1 MGRFFAFEVFSS
13 GILVF
18 CFTIWRKYD
27 ILNKYDVK
35 ICGENMSFEF
45 PKITVIT
52 GHYGCGKTN
61 VSVNLALMQAK
72 RTSRVAVVDLDIVNP
87 YFRTA
92 DFGELFANKGVRLI
106 TPMYANS
113 NLDIPA
119 LSFDLAGI
127 INESDSVI
135 IDVGGDPEGA
145 AALGRYSDV
154 LGKQED
160 LGLYYVVNK
169 YRYLTSTPEEA
180 VELLREIEA
189 VGTVPCSGIINNSNL
204 GKLTDNK
211 AVAAS
216 LDYADK
222 VAEAA
227 GVPMLFTCS
236 EKKNLDRIPNALP
249 IDVFV
254 KPVWEID

>member
-1 MGRFFAFEVFSS
+1 
-13 GILVF
+13 
-18 CFTIWRKYD
+18 
-27 ILNKYDVK
+27 
-35 ICGENMSFEF
+35 MSFEF

-92 DFGELFANKGVRLI
+92 DFGELFADKGIRLI

-119 LSFDLAGI
+119 LSFDLTGI

-154 LGKQED
+154 LGRRED
-160 LGLYYVVNK
+160 LALYYVVNK

-180 VELLREIEA
+180 AELLREIEA
-189 VGTVPCSGIINNSNL
+189 AGNVPCSGIINNSNL
-204 GKLTDNK
+204 GKLTDSK
-211 AVAAS
+211 IVAESAEYAEAVAR
-216 LDYADK
+216 
-222 VAEAA
+222 AA
-227 GVPMLFTCS
+227 GVPLVFTCS
-236 EKKNLDRIPNALP
+236 EEKNLAGIENALP
-249 IDVFV
+249 IDIFV
-254 KPVWEID
+254 KPVWEIE

>member
-1 MGRFFAFEVFSS
+1 
-13 GILVF
+13 
-18 CFTIWRKYD
+18 
-27 ILNKYDVK
+27 
-35 ICGENMSFEF
+35 MSFEF

-61 VSVNLALMQAK
+61 VSVNLALRQAK
-72 RTSRVAVVDLDIVNP
+72 RTSSVAVVDLDIVNP

-92 DFGELFANKGVRLI
+92 DFGELFADKGIRLV

-119 LSFDLAGI
+119 LSFDLSGI
-127 INESDSVI
+127 INEADSVI

-154 LGKQED
+154 LGKRED

-189 VGTVPCSGIINNSNL
+189 VGTVPCSGVINNSNL
-204 GKLTDNK
+204 GKLTDGK
-211 AVAAS
+211 IVADS
-216 LDYADK
+216 MDYAK
-222 VAEAA
+222 AVAEAA
-227 GVPMLFTCS
+227 GVPLVCTCS
-236 EKKNLDRIPNALP
+236 QERNLGGIENGMPVE
-249 IDVFV
+249 IFV
-254 KPVWEID
+254 KPMWEIE

>member
-1 MGRFFAFEVFSS
+1 
-13 GILVF
+13 
-18 CFTIWRKYD
+18 
-27 ILNKYDVK
+27 
-35 ICGENMSFEF
+35 MSFEF
-45 PKITVIT
+45 PKIIIIT

-61 VSVNLALMQAK
+61 VSVNLALRQAK
-72 RTSRVAVVDLDIVNP
+72 QGGRVSVVDLDIVNP

-92 DFGELFANKGVRLI
+92 DFGELFADKGVRLV

-154 LGKQED
+154 LGKQVD

-189 VGTVPCSGIINNSNL
+189 VGTVPCCGIINNSNL
-204 GKLTDNK
+204 GKLTDSK
-211 AVAAS
+211 I
-216 LDYADK
+216 
-222 VAEAA
+222 VAESMEYAEEVAKAA
-227 GVPMLFTCS
+227 GVPLVFTCS
-236 EKKNLDRIPNALP
+236 EEKNLGGIENPLP
-249 IDVFV
+249 IEIFV

>member
-1 MGRFFAFEVFSS
+1 
-13 GILVF
+13 
-18 CFTIWRKYD
+18 
-27 ILNKYDVK
+27 
-35 ICGENMSFEF
+35 MSFEF

-61 VSVNLALMQAK
+61 VSVNLALRQAK
-72 RTSRVAVVDLDIVNP
+72 RTGSVAVVDLDIVNP

-92 DFGELFANKGVRLI
+92 EFGELFADNGIRLV

-127 INESDSVI
+127 ISESDSVI

-145 AALGRYSDV
+145 TALGRYSDV
-154 LGKQED
+154 LGNRKD

-180 VELLREIEA
+180 VELLREIETA
-189 VGTVPCSGIINNSNL
+189 GTVPCSGVINNSNL

-211 AVAAS
+211 I
-216 LDYADK
+216 
-222 VAEAA
+222 VAESVEYAEEVARAA
-227 GVPMLFTCS
+227 GVPLVCTCS
-236 EKKNLDRIPNALP
+236 EERTLGGIENPLP
-249 IDVFV
+249 IDIFV

>member
-1 MGRFFAFEVFSS
+1 
-13 GILVF
+13 
-18 CFTIWRKYD
+18 
-27 ILNKYDVK
+27 
-35 ICGENMSFEF
+35 MSFEF
-45 PKITVIT
+45 PNIIVIT

-61 VSVNLALMQAK
+61 VSVNLALRLAK
-72 RTSRVAVVDLDIVNP
+72 QSRRVSVVDLDIVNP

-92 DFGELFANKGVRLI
+92 DFGELFADKGIRLI

-119 LSFDLAGI
+119 LSFDLAGVI
-127 INESDSVI
+127 DQSDSVI

-154 LGKQED
+154 LGNRED

-189 VGTVPCSGIINNSNL
+189 VGTVPCCGVINNSNL
-204 GKLTDNK
+204 GELTDSK
-211 AVAAS
+211 V
-216 LDYADK
+216 
-222 VAEAA
+222 VAESVQYAKEVA
-227 GVPMLFTCS
+227 ETIGVPLVCTCS
-236 EKKNLDRIPNALP
+236 EEKNLAGIENGLP
-249 IDVFV
+249 VEIFV
-254 KPVWEID
+254 KPVWEIE

>member
-1 MGRFFAFEVFSS
+1 
-13 GILVF
+13 
-18 CFTIWRKYD
+18 
-27 ILNKYDVK
+27 
-35 ICGENMSFEF
+35 MSFKF

-61 VSVNLALMQAK
+61 VSVNLALTAAK
-72 RTSRVAVVDLDIVNP
+72 QGGRVSVVDLDIVNP

-92 DFGELFANKGVRLI
+92 DFGELFADKGIRLV

-119 LSFDLAGI
+119 LSFDPAGI

-154 LGKQED
+154 LRNRED

-180 VELLREIEA
+180 IELLREIEA
-189 VGTVPCSGIINNSNL
+189 VGTVPCCGIINNSNL
-204 GKLTDNK
+204 GNLTDNK
-211 AVAAS
+211 I
-216 LDYADK
+216 
-222 VAEAA
+222 VAESVEYAETVAKAA
-227 GVPMLFTCS
+227 GVPLVFTCS
-236 EKKNLDRIPNALP
+236 EQKNLEGIANALP
-249 IDVFV
+249 IDIFV

>member
-1 MGRFFAFEVFSS
+1 
-13 GILVF
+13 
-18 CFTIWRKYD
+18 
-27 ILNKYDVK
+27 
-35 ICGENMSFEF
+35 MSIEL

-61 VSVNLALMQAK
+61 ISVNLALLQAK
-72 RTSRVAVVDLDIVNP
+72 RTNRVAVVDLDIVNP

-92 DFGELFANKGVRLI
+92 DFGGLFADKGIRLV

-119 LSFDLAGI
+119 LSFDLLGI

-154 LGKQED
+154 LSKQED

-169 YRYLTSTPEEA
+169 YRYLTSTPEDA

-204 GKLTDNK
+204 GKLTDGKTVAESVDFAKEVAK
-211 AVAAS
+211 AV
-216 LDYADK
+216 
-222 VAEAA
+222 
-227 GVPMLFTCS
+227 GVPLVFTCS
-236 EKKNLDRIPNALP
+236 EEKNLTGIENGLP
-249 IDVFV
+249 VEIFV
-254 KPVWEID
+254 KPVWEIE

>member
-1 MGRFFAFEVFSS
+1 
-13 GILVF
+13 
-18 CFTIWRKYD
+18 
-27 ILNKYDVK
+27 
-35 ICGENMSFEF
+35 MSFEF
-45 PKITVIT
+45 PKIIIIT

-61 VSVNLALMQAK
+61 VSVNIALRQAK
-72 RTSRVAVVDLDIVNP
+72 QGGRVSVVDLDIVNP

-92 DFGELFANKGVRLI
+92 DFGELFADKGIRLV

-154 LGKQED
+154 LGKRDD

-180 VELLREIEA
+180 VELLREIET
-189 VGTVPCSGIINNSNL
+189 VGTVPCCGIINNSNL

-211 AVAAS
+211 VVAAS
-216 LDYADK
+216 LDYADE
-222 VAEAA
+222 VAKTA

-236 EKKNLDRIPNALP
+236 EQKNLDGIENPLP
-249 IDVFV
+249 IDIFV

>member
-1 MGRFFAFEVFSS
+1 
-13 GILVF
+13 
-18 CFTIWRKYD
+18 
-27 ILNKYDVK
+27 
-35 ICGENMSFEF
+35 MSFEF

-61 VSVNLALMQAK
+61 VSVNLALNMAK
-72 RTSRVAVVDLDIVNP
+72 QGGRVSVVDLDIVNP
-87 YFRTA
+87 DFRTA
-92 DFGELFANKGVRLI
+92 DFGELFADKGIRLV

-119 LSFDLAGI
+119 LSFDLAGVI
-127 INESDSVI
+127 DQSDSVV

-154 LGKQED
+154 LGNRSD

-180 VELLREIEA
+180 IELLREIEA
-189 VGTVPCSGIINNSNL
+189 VGTVPCCGIINNSNL
-204 GKLTDNK
+204 GKLTDSEVVANSTQYAR
-211 AVAAS
+211 AVAKA
-216 LDYADK
+216 
-222 VAEAA
+222 AE
-227 GVPMLFTCS
+227 VPLVCTCS
-236 EKKNLDRIPNALP
+236 EERNLGGIENPLP
-249 IDVFV
+249 IEIFV